1 MALFAGT
8 LHERITELE
17 AALAAKDEAIATLEA
32 KVAFKAEE
40 IGLLAHRYVREQ
52 DEYMAEHAA
61 QLEELGA
68 DYDGRLLALK
78 AEHETQVHN
87 YQGQLLQANI
97 DARKWQR
104 LRDGWKWH
112 SGGKVEIDGDVYKLY
127 EARTDLAT
135 ANFRLPIPEGELFP

>member
-17 AALAAKDEAIATLEA
+17 AALAAKDEEIGALTA
-32 KVAFKAEE
+32 KLAFKAEE
-40 IGLLAHRYVREQ
+40 IGLLAKRYVEEQ
-52 DEYMAEHAA
+52 DEKDAA
-61 QLEELGA
+61 HTDQIYRVSLEFETS
-68 DYDGRLLALK
+68 LATLR

-97 DARKWQR
+97 NARKWQR
-104 LRDGWKWH
+104 QRDGWKWH
-112 SGGKVEIDGDVYKLY
+112 SGGKVEIEGEVYKLY

>member
-1 MALFAGT
+1 MALFASS
-8 LHERITELE
+8 LRTEIDDLK
-17 AALAAKDEAIATLEA
+17 AQLEA
-32 KVAFKAEE
+32 KDAEIAELQDKVTFKAEE
-40 IGLLAHRYVREQ
+40 IGLLANRYVREQ

-61 QLEELGA
+61 KLESLKNDHEGQLA
-68 DYDGRLLALK
+68 AMR

-112 SGGKVEIDGDVYKLY
+112 SGGKVEIDGEVYKLY

-135 ANFRLPIPEGELFP
+135 ANFRLPIPESEMFP